1 MKYLSATVSLL
12 LLLAGGLD
20 LQAKPK
26 KKEGTKDPEA
36 NFEEL
41 WQTFHKRYAFFE
53 LREVDWKKQYETF
66 RPHTTTDG
74 QLPQME
80 EMKETRVSFI
90 LGMGSGYGL
99 LAPPGSRWRK

>member
-1 MKYLSATVSLL
+1 MKPLHQFLAILL
-12 LLLAGGLD
+12 LLSGGLV

-53 LREVDWKKQYETF
+53 LREVDWKNS
-66 RPHTTTDG
+66 
-74 QLPQME
+74 
-80 EMKETRVSFI
+80 TRLF
-90 LGMGSGYGL
+90 
-99 LAPPGSRWRK
+99 ARK